1 MDPDGRGVA
10 SVREIAILSL
20 AGALLATACVSDGG
34 GAASE
39 SPQASRS
46 AGVVEVGATE
56 YAFSVP
62 PEVQG
67 GVVAMR
73 FTNTGSLP
81 HEFAFG
87 RIDSGRG
94 LEDVRAFVE
103 SGEEPP
109 DWMHDV
115 AGVPALSP
123 GRSVTVTRTLEPGTY
138 TFLCYF
144 PSPNGTPHVK
154 LGMFATFE
162 IAGETGAAL
171 PRADLVISAGG
182 DGLSV
187 PEIPPGVQ
195 TVELRNEGPGKHGF
209 LIVRPEDPDATF
221 EQVFASVEEWFKGGL
236 KGPAPI
242 AFIGGMQSRPEG
254 TSVFETAAFEEG
266 TYIVWD
272 EDGDDTVTVAVS

>member
-1 MDPDGRGVA
+1 VPIDLALRILREYREVDPDGRVA
-10 SVREIAILSL
+10 VREIAIILL
-20 AGALLATACVSDGG
+20 AGALLATACASGG

-39 SPQASRS
+39 SPQSRS
-46 AGVVEVGATE
+46 AEVIEVSATE

-62 PEVQG
+62 PEVRG

-87 RIDSGRG
+87 RIDPGRG
-94 LEDVRAFVE
+94 LEDLRAFVE

-123 GRSVTVTRTLEPGTY
+123 GRSVTVTRTLAPGTY
-138 TFLCYF
+138 TFLCYL
-144 PSPNGTPHVK
+144 PLAGWHSPRETRDVRDLRDRGRDRRR
-154 LGMFATFE
+154 TFTRRPGHLRGRRRAE
-162 IAGETGAAL
+162 RAG
-171 PRADLVISAGG
+171 D
-182 DGLSV
+182 
-187 PEIPPGVQ
+187 PPGVQ

-221 EQVFASVEEWFKGGL
+221 EQVFASVEEWFKG
-236 KGPAPI
+236 A
-242 AFIGGMQSRPEG
+242 SRGRLRSP
-254 TSVFETAAFEEG
+254 S
-266 TYIVWD
+266 
-272 EDGDDTVTVAVS
+272 

>member
-1 MDPDGRGVA
+1 VPIDLALRILREYREVDPDGRVA
-10 SVREIAILSL
+10 VREIAIILL
-20 AGALLATACVSDGG
+20 AGALLATACASGG

-39 SPQASRS
+39 SPQSRS
-46 AGVVEVGATE
+46 AEVIEVSATE

-62 PEVQG
+62 PEVRG

-87 RIDSGRG
+87 RIDPGRG
-94 LEDVRAFVE
+94 LEDLRAFVE

-123 GRSVTVTRTLEPGTY
+123 GRSVTVTRTLAPGTY
-138 TFLCYF
+138 TFLCYL
-144 PSPNGTPHVK
+144 PSPDGTPHVK

-162 IAGETGAAL
+162 IVGETGAAL
-171 PRADLVISAGG
+171 PPADLVISAGG

-187 PEIPPGVQ
+187 PEILPAC
-195 TVELRNEGPGKHGF
+195 
-209 LIVRPEDPDATF
+209 RPSSSATRGRANT
-221 EQVFASVEEWFKGGL
+221 AS
-236 KGPAPI
+236 
-242 AFIGGMQSRPEG
+242 
-254 TSVFETAAFEEG
+254 
-266 TYIVWD
+266 
-272 EDGDDTVTVAVS
+272 